1 MAGALVQLN
10 TNWRVADDPPQWA
23 LQCRDGNMREKAS
36 GWAGR
41 KFVRDRDH
49 LLERI
54 DELCGNVDPQ
64 AIEIIQSWPVGYV
77 TWKLMEMKARAGPET
92 APYSAISVEQHRRAP
107 DMPQCAVY
115 DGNHQQRQRVRS

>member
-1 MAGALVQLN
+1 MADALVQLN

-41 KFVRDRDH
+41 KFIRDRDH

-54 DELCGNVDPQ
+54 DELRGSVDPEDIQ
-64 AIEIIQSWPVGYV
+64 IIRSWPAGYV
-77 TWKLMEMKARAGPET
+77 TWKLHEMKARAGPKT
-92 APYSAISVEQHRRAP
+92 ATYSAIVDQQHLGAPGMTEASVCTPHGL
-107 DMPQCAVY
+107 
-115 DGNHQQRQRVRS
+115 DGVSAW

>member
-1 MAGALVQLN
+1 MADALVQLN
-10 TNWRVADDPPQWA
+10 TNWRVSDDPPQWA

-41 KFVRDRDH
+41 KFVRNRDH
-49 LLERI
+49 LLDRI

-64 AIEIIQSWPVGYV
+64 AIEMIRSWQVGYV

-92 APYSAISVEQHRRAP
+92 APYSAIVAQQHLGMA
-107 DMPQCAVY
+107 DMPQCAAY
-115 DGNHQQRQRVRS
+115 DG